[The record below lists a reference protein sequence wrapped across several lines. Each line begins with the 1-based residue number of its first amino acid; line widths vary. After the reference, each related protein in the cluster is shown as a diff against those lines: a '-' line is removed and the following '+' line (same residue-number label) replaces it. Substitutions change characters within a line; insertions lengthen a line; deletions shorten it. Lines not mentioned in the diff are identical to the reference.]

1 MHGVAPGALASD
13 VSPEQSLERTS
24 LIDSDVLVHV
34 GLPKTGTTWLQDHV
48 FANRALGFWGP
59 AQHEDTP
66 KQQTKSFGR
75 LLYLDASKRLIA
87 EDDFD
92 AEAVRDQ
99 LKGIMVPEG
108 LVPVVSNERLSGH
121 VLSNAFDRP
130 MLARRI
136 RAVFPQARIFL
147 TIREQQSMILSS
159 YFQYLKYG
167 GWRSLEGFLNPP
179 CDGRLPALQLDVW
192 NYDRLAQLYYTL
204 FGRGRVLILPYEMFV
219 RDPSGYV
226 GRICEFAG
234 VGKAEKLPYEF
245 KSNPRRAHVA
255 SYYLRW
261 LTCINRSTSANG
273 HFPQPFGRRV
283 GKAIDRSVKSAVGAI
298 TPPSWE
304 KKLENDFKARIE
316 TMVGDRYRASNRRLV
331 ALTGL
336 ELGSY
341 GYQV

>member
-1 MHGVAPGALASD
+1 VN
-13 VSPEQSLERTS
+13 RS
-24 LIDSDVLVHV
+24 LIDADVLVHV
-34 GLPKTGTTWLQDHV
+34 GLPKTGTTWLQDHL
-48 FANRALGFWGP
+48 FANSALGFWGP
-59 AQHEDTP
+59 ARHEATP
-66 KQQTKSFGR
+66 KQQTKAIGR
-75 LLYLDASKRLIA
+75 LLYLDSQKRLIA

-92 AEAVRDQ
+92 AVALRKQ
-99 LKGIMVPEG
+99 LEDIIVPDG

-136 RAVFPQARIFL
+136 KAVFPQARIFL
-147 TIREQQSMILSS
+147 TIREQRSMMLSS

-167 GWRSLEGFLNPP
+167 GWRSLEGFLDPP
-179 CDGRLPALQLDVW
+179 CDGRQPALQLDVW
-192 NYDRLAQLYYTL
+192 NYDRIAQLYYSL
-204 FGRGRVLILPYEMFV
+204 FGRERVLILPYEMFV
-219 RDPSGYV
+219 REPADFV

-234 VGKAEKLPYEF
+234 VGKAEGLPYAA

-273 HFPQPFGRRV
+273 YFPRPFGRHV
-283 GKAIDRSVKSAVGAI
+283 GKAIDRSLKIAVGAV
-298 TPPSWE
+298 TPASWE
-304 KKLENDFKARIE
+304 KRLENDFKARIE
-316 TMVGDRYRASNRRLV
+316 RMTGNHYRASNRRLV

-336 ELGSY
+336 DLEGY

>member
-1 MHGVAPGALASD
+1 MHGVAPAMLASE
-13 VSPEQSLERTS
+13 VLAANFAAPAS
-24 LIDSDVLVHV
+24 LIDSEVLVHV

-48 FANRALGFWGP
+48 FANPKLGFWGP
-59 AQHEDTP
+59 AQDEDTP

-92 AEAVRDQ
+92 ASAIREQ
-99 LKGIMVPEG
+99 LEGVTVPDG

-121 VLSNAFDRP
+121 ALSNAFDRAV
-130 MLARRI
+130 LARRI
-136 RAVFPQARIFL
+136 KDVFPQARIFV
-147 TIREQQSMILSS
+147 TIREQRSMMLSS

-167 GWRSLEGFLNPP
+167 GWRSLDGFLNPP

-192 NYDRLAQLYYTL
+192 NYDRLAQLYYSL
-204 FGRGRVLILPYEMFV
+204 FGRERVLILPYEMFV
-219 RDPSGYV
+219 RDPAGYV
-226 GRICEFAG
+226 GRICDFAG
-234 VGKAEKLPYEF
+234 VGMAEKLPYAT
-245 KSNPRRAHVA
+245 KSNPRRSHVA

-273 HFPQPFGRRV
+273 YFPHPFGRRA
-283 GKAIDRSVKSAVGAI
+283 GKAIDRSVKIAAGAM
-298 TPPSWE
+298 TPASWE
-304 KKLENDFKARIE
+304 KKLENDFKVRIE
-316 TMVGDRYRASNRRLV
+316 SVIGDRYRASNRRLV

-336 ELGSY
+336 DLGSY

>member
-1 MHGVAPGALASD
+1 MHGVASATIVSD
-13 VSPEQSLERTS
+13 FSAAPFIAPTS
-24 LIDSDVLVHV
+24 LVNSEVLIHV

-48 FANRALGFWGP
+48 FANPTLGFWGP
-59 AQHEDTP
+59 AQDEDTP

-75 LLYLDASKRLIA
+75 LLYLDAYKRLIA

-92 AEAVRDQ
+92 AGAIRDQ
-99 LKGIMVPEG
+99 LASVNVPDG

-136 RAVFPQARIFL
+136 KDVFPRARIFL
-147 TIREQQSMILSS
+147 TIREQRSMILSS

-167 GWRSLEGFLNPP
+167 GWQSLDGFLHPP
-179 CDGRLPALQLDVW
+179 CDGRLPALHLDVW
-192 NYDRLAQLYYTL
+192 NYDRLARLYYSL
-204 FGRGRVLILPYEMFV
+204 FGRERVSILPYEMFV
-219 RDPSGYV
+219 RDPACYV
-226 GRICEFAG
+226 GRICDFAG
-234 VGKAEKLPYEF
+234 VGKVEGLPYAA
-245 KSNPRRAHVA
+245 KSNPRRSHVA

-273 HFPQPFGRRV
+273 YFPHPFGRRV
-283 GKAIDRSVKSAVGAI
+283 GKAIDRSLKIAAGAI
-298 TPPSWE
+298 TPPGWE
-304 KKLENDFKARIE
+304 RRLENDFKARIE
-316 TMVGDRYRASNRRLV
+316 AVIDERYRASNRRLV

-336 ELGSY
+336 DLGSY

>member
-1 MHGVAPGALASD
+1 MHGVAPGVVASEIA
-13 VSPEQSLERTS
+13 PAQLFARASLV
-24 LIDSDVLVHV
+24 DSEVLVHV

-48 FANRALGFWGP
+48 FANNALGFWGP

-66 KQQTKSFGR
+66 KQQTKAFGR
-75 LLYLDASKRLIA
+75 LLYLDANKRLIA

-92 AEAVRDQ
+92 SAALRDQ
-99 LKGIMVPEG
+99 LEGIMVPEG

-121 VLSNAFDRP
+121 PLSNAFDRAT
-130 MLARRI
+130 LARRI
-136 RAVFPQARIFL
+136 KDVFPHARIFV
-147 TIREQQSMILSS
+147 TIREQRSMILSS

-167 GWRSLEGFLNPP
+167 GWRSLDGFLNPP

-192 NYDRLAQLYYTL
+192 SYGRLAQLYYTL
-204 FGRGRVLILPYEMFV
+204 FGRERVLILPYEMFV
-219 RDPSGYV
+219 RDPAGYV
-226 GRICEFAG
+226 SRICEFAG
-234 VGKAEKLPYEF
+234 VSKAEKLPYET

-273 HFPQPFGRRV
+273 YFPHPFGRRI
-283 GKAIDRSVKSAVGAI
+283 GKAIDRSVKTAVGAV
-298 TPPSWE
+298 TPASWE

-316 TMVGDRYRASNRRLV
+316 RITGDRYRASNRRLV

-336 ELGSY
+336 DLGSY
-341 GYQV
+341 GY